1 MHYTN
6 IFYIMP
12 CIHVFLYLY
21 NYEIIAVYL
30 PLKSIFFMLTDSSLK
45 SKLLSS
51 IRRLHQLTVIFQFK
65 YLTLLYDSLQGKQY
79 LL

>member
-6 IFYIMP
+6 IFLYYAMYTYI
-12 CIHVFLYLY
+12 LYLY
-21 NYEIIAVYL
+21 NYEVIAVYL
-30 PLKSIFFMLTDSSLK
+30 PLKSIYFMLTDSSLK

-65 YLTLLYDSLQGKQY
+65 YLTLLYDSLQEKQY